1 MQSYTE
7 SNSNTIR
14 YTVRAIL
21 IRMLD
26 TSLSLIGPGFA
37 DIEDVSGGKS
47 CSVSPNTLFFFFFPG
62 AFCLQKTFS
71 VSITRYYWNLVIHQI
86 TLIQII

>member
-1 MQSYTE
+1 
-7 SNSNTIR
+7 
-14 YTVRAIL
+14 
-21 IRMLD
+21 MLD
-26 TSLSLIGPGFA
+26 TSLSLIGLGFA

-47 CSVSPNTLFFFFFPG
+47 CSVSPSPLFFALG

-71 VSITRYYWNLVIHQI
+71 VSITGYDWNLVIHLI